1 MSNLRKKFLLLF
13 LFIFF
18 ISGSII
24 SLNVGISH
32 DEYHEEENWKYNLN
46 LSKKIYNDLF
56 STEVNELE
64 ITDYKDKYYGIGF
77 QIISQ
82 PIQYF
87 LKDIVAKYQNIDDYG
102 AKLISKHFVVFLFF
116 FISGVTFY
124 LILRKIIKN
133 KNFCYFSTL
142 IYFFYPYLLGQSF
155 FNSKD
160 IPFMTVWLLC
170 SYLSFNMIEKLNKKN
185 LITNSST
192 IILGIF
198 TAYLISIRVTG
209 ILILLQYF
217 VTFLLFISS
226 RNMNFYVFL
235 KNYYFNL
242 GQFIISIILFIYFLN
257 PIYWTNPLEIVNA
270 IKSMSYYYHDIC
282 TQTLGTC
289 MRAKDLPA
297 TYIPIWLSVKLPF
310 IILLGVILIPF
321 TERKI
326 LSNNNNKIIF
336 GSILVISLL
345 IPLLLI
351 VGNTN
356 LYDEIRHLMF
366 LMPFFFIL
374 GTASIFILSKKLFYL
389 IGVLTLSIFI
399 YENIKINP
407 YQYIWFNLPSRYLD
421 LTNKFELDY
430 QGLSGKELAKKI
442 TEIGSE
448 KTCILTSPIYS
459 VKPFLNK
466 QKYNCFDIWQYVDA
480 GYQRPFL
487 AIQHV
492 RNIKKGIPYNCVSI
506 YESGFN
512 LLLHKNKFTTGKLL
526 KCS

>member
-1 MSNLRKKFLLLF
+1 MYNLRKKILFLF

-18 ISGSII
+18 VSGSIA

-32 DEYHEEENWKYNLN
+32 DEYHEEENWKYNLY
-46 LSKKIYNDLF
+46 LSKKIYNNLF
-56 STEVNELE
+56 SSEDNQLIIKE
-64 ITDYKDKYYGIGF
+64 YKDKYYGIGF

-87 LKDIVAKYQNIDDYG
+87 LKDHVSKYQNIDEYG

-160 IPFMTVWLLC
+160 IPFMAIWLLC
-170 SYLSFNMIEKLNKKN
+170 SYLSFNIIEKLNKKN
-185 LITNSST
+185 IINNSS
-192 IILGIF
+192 IF
-198 TAYLISIRVTG
+198 LFGLLTAYLLSIRITG
-209 ILILLQYF
+209 ILIFIQYLI
-217 VTFLLFISS
+217 TFLLFIGSKNKS
-226 RNMNFYVFL
+226 YYDFL
-235 KNYYFNL
+235 KEYLYKFF
-242 GQFIISIILFIYFLN
+242 QFIFYFLVFTYFFN
-257 PIYWTNPLEIVNA
+257 PVYWTNPLEIVNA

-282 TQTLGTC
+282 TQTLGSC
-289 MRAKDLPA
+289 MRAKDLPP

-310 IILLGVILIPF
+310 LILLGIFLIPF
-321 TERKI
+321 TERRI
-326 LSNNNNKIIF
+326 FSNNNNKVIF
-336 GSILVISLL
+336 GSILSISLL
-345 IPLLLI
+345 IPLILI
-351 VGNTN
+351 IGNTN
-356 LYDEIRHLMF
+356 LYDEIRHLIF
-366 LMPFFFIL
+366 LVPFFFIL
-374 GTASIFILSKKLFYL
+374 GTVSIFIISKKLYYL
-389 IGVLTLSIFI
+389 IGVITLSIFI

-430 QGLSGKELAKKI
+430 QGLSGKEIANKI
-442 TEIGSE
+442 LEIESN
-448 KTCILTSPIYS
+448 KTCILTSPIHS
-459 VKPFLNK
+459 VKPFLSK
-466 QKYNCFDIWQYVDA
+466 QQFDCFDIWQYVDA

-487 AIQHV
+487 AVQHV

-506 YESGFN
+506 YESSFN
-512 LLLHKNKFTTGKLL
+512 LLLHKKKFTTGKLL